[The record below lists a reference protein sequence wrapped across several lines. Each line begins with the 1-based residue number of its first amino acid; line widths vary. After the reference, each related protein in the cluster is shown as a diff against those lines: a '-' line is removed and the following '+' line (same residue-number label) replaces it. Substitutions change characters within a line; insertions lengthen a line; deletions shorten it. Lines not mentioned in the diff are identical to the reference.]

1 MKASLSSTTLF
12 SMINNYP
19 LSKSSS
25 SIENGRESSYL
36 SLFRQLVRLQKHLE
50 PVVTNDQ
57 LIETLQSLYDKHAG
71 NNQSVGTA
79 TLASKTARRL
89 LVLLFVQS
97 CQSRLEQIE
106 RLIQLIPLVFRS
118 HDHQVNRSLCVRGE
132 DFRSIQASRQF
143 PTPGTHSRE
152 SLALPAR
159 LTSDPPTSSL
169 AFVVRNGS
177 IESRQR

>member
-1 MKASLSSTTLF
+1 M
-12 SMINNYP
+12 
-19 LSKSSS
+19 
-25 SIENGRESSYL
+25 
-36 SLFRQLVRLQKHLE
+36 
-50 PVVTNDQ
+50 VTNDQ

-118 HDHQVNRSLCVRGE
+118 HDHQVNRSFCLSVSVRKMFVLFKLRISSQRME
-132 DFRSIQASRQF
+132 RIQEKVVPYLQDLLQIYQVLLWLSSCGMEASNHANDDR
-143 PTPGTHSRE
+143 
-152 SLALPAR
+152 
-159 LTSDPPTSSL
+159 
-169 AFVVRNGS
+169 
-177 IESRQR
+177 